1 MDFVGRT
8 RELTELDRL
17 LDAVRHGRRADRGT
31 SVLLRGRR
39 RVGKSRLA
47 TEFAERA
54 DVPTVYFQAARYA
67 PTEQELLRL
76 LESVAESD
84 LAGATAAQGARFD
97 SLTATLRFIA
107 SLLPANSPSILIL
120 DELPWLL
127 EGIQGG
133 AGELQRAWDQHL
145 SKKPVL
151 LLLLGSDVTAM
162 EQLSAHDQPF
172 YGRAV
177 ELVLQALTP
186 RDVAAITGTE
196 PFDAFDAHLV
206 TGGQPLVAQ
215 EWAPGM
221 SLDDFLGESFT
232 HPTSALVT
240 SGTRVLDGEFG
251 ETGLARR
258 VLTAI
263 GGRGERT
270 FTKIHHSVG
279 DNVTAATIT
288 RLLHMLQDKQ
298 VVASD
303 EPLSRRSSLKDRRYR
318 VADPAL
324 RFWLAFVEPSLP
336 DVDRGR
342 PDLALSRVR
351 AGYAAWR
358 GRAIEPLVREALSRL
373 LPDERWTDVSEV
385 GGWWPRT
392 NRPEIDLVGAD
403 ARPASA
409 ISFVGTVKWRRDR
422 PVTAAEIRALSE
434 DAASVPGC
442 GPGTG
447 LVAVCPAG
455 ADSSGADAVWTADD
469 LLTAWP

>member
-1 MDFVGRT
+1 M
-8 RELTELDRL
+8 
-17 LDAVRHGRRADRGT
+17 
-31 SVLLRGRR
+31 
-39 RVGKSRLA
+39 
-47 TEFAERA
+47 
-54 DVPTVYFQAARYA
+54 
-67 PTEQELLRL
+67 RL

-84 LAGATAAQGARFD
+84 LPGAEAAQGARFD
-97 SLTATLRFIA
+97 SLTATLRFVA
-107 SLLPANSPSILIL
+107 SLLPENTPSILVL
-120 DELPWLL
+120 DEVPWLL
-127 EGIQGG
+127 EGVQGG
-133 AGELQRAWDQHL
+133 AGELQRVWDRYL

-151 LLLLGSDVTAM
+151 LLLLGSDVAAM

-177 ELVLQALTP
+177 ELVLHALTP
-186 RDVAAITGTE
+186 RDVAAITATE

-221 SLDDFLGESFT
+221 SLEDFLDESFT

-240 SGTRVLDGEFG
+240 SGARVLDGEFG
-251 ETGLARR
+251 ESGLARR

-270 FTKIHHSVG
+270 FTKIQQAVG
-279 DNVTAATIT
+279 DEVTAATIT
-288 RLLHMLQDKQ
+288 RLLRSLQHKHM
-298 VVASD
+298 VTAD
-303 EPLSRRSSLKDRRYR
+303 EPLSRRSSHKDRRYR

-342 PDLALSRVR
+342 PDLALARVR
-351 AGYAAWR
+351 AGYPAWR
-358 GRAIEPLVREALSRL
+358 GRAIEPVVRDALSRL
-373 LPDERWTDVSEV
+373 LPDEHWSDVREV

-403 ARPASA
+403 ARPASS
-409 ISFVGTVKWRRDR
+409 ISFVGTVKWRQNK
-422 PVTAAEIRALSE
+422 PVTTAEIKALAQ
-434 DAASVPGC
+434 DTAAVPGC
-442 GPGTG
+442 GPGTR

-455 ADSSGADAVWTADD
+455 AAGSGADAAWTSTD
-469 LLTAWP
+469 LLAAWP

>member
-8 RELTELDRL
+8 RELADLDRL
-17 LDAVRHGRRADRGT
+17 LDAVRRGRRADRGT
-31 SVLLRGRR
+31 AVLLRGRR

-54 DVPTVYFQAARYA
+54 GVPTAYFQAARYA

-84 LAGATAAQGARFD
+84 LPGARAAQGARFD
-97 SLTATLRFIA
+97 SLTTTLRFIA
-107 SLLPANSPSILIL
+107 SLLPDNSPSILIL

-133 AGELQRAWDQHL
+133 AGELQRTWDQHL

-151 LLLLGSDVTAM
+151 LLLLGSDVAAM

-186 RDVAAITGTE
+186 RDIAAITETKS
-196 PFDAFDAHLV
+196 FDAFDAHLV

-270 FTKIHHSVG
+270 FTKIQHAVG

-342 PDLALSRVR
+342 PDLALARVQ

-358 GRAIEPLVREALSRL
+358 GRAIEPVVREALSRL
-373 LPDERWTDVSEV
+373 LPDKRWAEVREV

-403 ARPASA
+403 TRPASV
-409 ISFVGTVKWRRDR
+409 ISFVGTVKWRRDK
-422 PVTAAEIRALSE
+422 PITAADIRALAG
-434 DAASVPGC
+434 DATSVPGC